1 MVYSKR
7 LLVTSRGAG
16 QRYDFRCPHC
26 GEYVQVDADMM
37 ELLLASGC
45 VACGGPISTEAF
57 SNHSR

>member
-1 MVYSKR
+1 
-7 LLVTSRGAG
+7 
-16 QRYDFRCPHC
+16 
-26 GEYVQVDADMM
+26 M